1 MVAALLATAIDYLA
15 KEVTPMKWYFVPLS
29 VLGITFLGG
38 LGWYI
43 GGLEKP
49 YLACAAVLIV
59 VVAYWVWLMKWYA
72 LNPLSHLVRAIGG
85 AFGGVL
91 GWYIWGG
98 TDNLSRACFA
108 VMIASV
114 AYWITSISMDFRY
127 VKRICLPVISNVLNA
142 VVIIACGLI
151 FVSSLLVS
159 HHYHLH

>member
-1 MVAALLATAIDYLA
+1 MVAALLATAIDFLA
-15 KEVTPMKWYFVPLS
+15 KEVTSMKWYFVPVS
-29 VLGITFLGG
+29 VLGITG

-49 YLACAAVLIV
+49 EQACAAVLIV
-59 VVAYWVWLMKWYA
+59 VVAYWGWFMKWYA
-72 LNPLSHLVRAIGG
+72 SNPLSHLVRAIGG
-85 AFGGVL
+85 AFGGML

-108 VMIASV
+108 VMVASV
-114 AYWITSISMDFRY
+114 AYWITSVSMDFRY

-151 FVSSLLVS
+151 FLSVLLVS